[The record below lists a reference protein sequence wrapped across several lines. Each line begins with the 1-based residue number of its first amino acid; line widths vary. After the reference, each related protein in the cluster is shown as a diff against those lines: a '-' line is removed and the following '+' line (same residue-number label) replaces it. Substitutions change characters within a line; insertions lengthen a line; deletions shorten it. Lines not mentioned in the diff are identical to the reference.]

1 MEQLKNK
8 IKEKRNIK
16 ENTLNT
22 YLRNLR
28 VMAKDITG
36 KEYTSLSFLNDF
48 NKVKTYL
55 EKNKPSTKKNKLA
68 TILVLL
74 RLNED
79 KNEKLIEKY
88 LDYLSTISEAYYKEI
103 EKNKK
108 TLKQSENW
116 ISGKDLSKIF
126 NHYSREIREEGL
138 NKASKKVLDKR
149 EKELLQKYLVVALY
163 TTIPPRRN
171 VYADTKIISEPAF
184 KKLSEQ
190 DRDDNNYLVVKSRNK
205 KYFNFGNYKTKRTHG
220 TQKIDIPSK
229 LNSIL
234 NIYLKY
240 NDTGDWLLKNKSGG
254 KLSRN
259 GLTKFITKS
268 FSIGKGRGKKIGS
281 SLLRHI
287 YITENIDLKAYR
299 KMKETAEKMGH
310 SVQEQHNY
318 NKED

>member
-1 MEQLKNK
+1 
-8 IKEKRNIK
+8 
-16 ENTLNT
+16 
-22 YLRNLR
+22 
-28 VMAKDITG
+28 MAKDITG
-36 KEYTSLSFLNDF
+36 KEYVSLSFLNDF
-48 NKVKTYL
+48 TKVKKYL
-55 EKNKPSTKKNKLA
+55 ETNKPSTKKNKLA

-74 RLNED
+74 RLNEE

-88 LDYLSTISEAYYKEI
+88 LDYLTTISTEYYKEI

-184 KKLSEQ
+184 KKLSQE

-205 KYFNFGNYKTKRTHG
+205 KYFNFGDYKTKRKYG
-220 TQKIDIPSK
+220 TQTLEIPSK

-268 FSIGKGRGKKIGS
+268 FNIGKGRGKKIGS

-310 SVQEQHNY
+310 SVKEQHNY

>member
-1 MEQLKNK
+1 MEQLKSK
-8 IKEKRNIK
+8 IKAKRNIK

-22 YLRNLR
+22 YLRNIR
-28 VMAKDITG
+28 VMSKDITG
-36 KEYTSLSFLNDF
+36 EEYKSLSFLNDF
-48 NKVKTYL
+48 SKVKKYL
-55 EKNKPSTKKNKLA
+55 ETNKPSTKKNKLA
-68 TILVLL
+68 TILVVL
-74 RLNED
+74 RLNEE
-79 KNEKLIEKY
+79 KNEKLITKY
-88 LDYLSTISEAYYKEI
+88 LDYLSTISDAYYKQIGE
-103 EKNKK
+103 NKK

-126 NHYSREIREEGL
+126 NHYSREIRDEGL
-138 NKASKKVLDKR
+138 NKVSKKVLDRR
-149 EKELLQKYLVVALY
+149 EKDLLQRYLVVALY

-171 VYADTKIISEPAF
+171 VYADTKIITEPSF
-184 KKLSEQ
+184 KKLAPDE
-190 DRDDNNYLVVKSRNK
+190 RENNNYLVVKGRNT
-205 KYFNFGNYKTKRTHG
+205 KYFSFGDYKTKKTHG
-220 TQKIDIPSK
+220 TQKIPIPSK

-287 YITENIDLKAYR
+287 YISENIDLKEYR
-299 KMKETAEKMGH
+299 KMKETADKMGH